1 MVKALSPLPT
11 RSSQGI
17 AEREVLRVVTTL
29 GIPEGDDAFE
39 QARKEVLVWARN
51 RSGGSLPP
59 EAWEGKAF
67 EHLTGGRTV
76 LAVPLELEGGVVW
89 ALRADDPDKSVPG
102 RIWTCEAT
110 LGRPN
115 NQSPKL
121 SVRLI
126 ASSRE
131 MEMNVN
137 PHVPGFLHQIGDKL
151 DLSADGIA
159 IQDRPIYVRSEEEDL
174 EALIALLQNPERR
187 LPVIVATGDER
198 EPDSASPLIDTE
210 SLARATFGLAHV
222 FALPAAYTYALS
234 DTFGKVRSVFHGAI
248 RVYLRG
254 FDASADPY
262 EHRLYLGDVVRG
274 DPEAC
279 EIELRRLAAR
289 ESLRRTRLGH
299 DVVSYAAV
307 RSAATRLEQNKAADA
322 SDAERLAAAQR
333 HIEALEE
340 EVKDAR
346 SEADQS
352 MELAATEEER
362 ARSVEAIQHGLRARV
377 QTLEATLLNL
387 GIEQDVDLAPPNS
400 WDDFT
405 DWCDERLAG
414 RLVLASQARRGIK
427 KRIFGDPNLAAQC
440 LVWLASTCRK
450 HRLDG
455 GGNLANITIQEGIE
469 NAHCGGDTF
478 AFDWQN
484 RRLTADWHV
493 KNGGNTR
500 NPERCLRI
508 YYCFDERTQ
517 QIVVADMPTHR
528 RSGAT

>member
-1 MVKALSPLPT
+1 MTEVLAPPPAG
-11 RSSQGI
+11 SSQGI

-29 GIPEGDDAFE
+29 RAPEDGDAFE
-39 QARKEVLVWARN
+39 QARKEILVWARK

-76 LAVPLELEGGVVW
+76 LAVPSESDGGLVW
-89 ALRADDPDKSVPG
+89 GLRADDPDKSVPG
-102 RIWTCEAT
+102 RIWTSEAT
-110 LGRPN
+110 IGRPN
-115 NQSPKL
+115 NQSPQL

-131 MEMNVN
+131 IGMNIS
-137 PHVPGFLHQIGDKL
+137 PHVPGFLHQIGGKL
-151 DLSADGIA
+151 ELRVGGIA

-198 EPDSASPLIDTE
+198 ESDPASPLIDME

-222 FALPAAYTYALS
+222 FTLPAAYTYALS
-234 DTFGKVRSVFHGAI
+234 DTFGKARSVFHGAI

-254 FDASADPY
+254 FDSSADPY
-262 EHRLYLGDVVRG
+262 EHRLYLGDVVRS

-279 EIELRRLAAR
+279 EIELRRLTAR

-340 EVKDAR
+340 EVKAAR

-352 MELAATEEER
+352 VELAATEEER
-362 ARSVEAIQHGLRARV
+362 ARSAEATQHGLRARV
-377 QTLEATLLNL
+377 QTLEATLLKR
-387 GIEQDVDLAPPNS
+387 GIEQDVDLAPLNG

-405 DWCDERLAG
+405 DWCDEVLAG

-427 KRIFGDPNLAAQC
+427 KRTFNDPTLAAQC
-440 LVWLASTCRK
+440 LVWLASTCRR

-455 GGNLANITIQEGIE
+455 GGSLANISIQEGIE
-469 NAHCGGDTF
+469 NARAGSDTF
-478 AFDWQN
+478 EFDWHN

-500 NPERCLRI
+500 SPERCLRI
-508 YYCFDERTQ
+508 YYCFDELTQ
-517 QIVVADMPTHR
+517 QIVVADMPAHR

>member
-1 MVKALSPLPT
+1 MVNALASLPT
-11 RSSQGI
+11 RRSQEI
-17 AEREVLRVVTTL
+17 AEREVLRVATTL
-29 GIPEGDDAFE
+29 RNPEDGDAFE
-39 QARKEVLVWARN
+39 QARKEILVWARN

-76 LAVPLELEGGVVW
+76 LAVPSESDGGLVW

-102 RIWTCEAT
+102 RMWTCEAT
-110 LGRPN
+110 IGGPN
-115 NQSPKL
+115 NQLPQL

-131 MEMNVN
+131 KGMNIT

-151 DLSADGIA
+151 ELSVGGIA
-159 IQDRPIYVRSEEEDL
+159 IQNRPMHVRSEEEDL

-187 LPVIVATGDER
+187 LPVIVAAGDER
-198 EPDSASPLIDTE
+198 EPDPASPLIDTE

-222 FALPAAYTYALS
+222 FALPAAYTYGLS
-234 DTFGKVRSVFHGAI
+234 VTFGKARSVFHGAV

-262 EHRLYLGDVVRG
+262 EHRLYLGDAVRG

-279 EIELRRLAAR
+279 EIELSRLAAS

-322 SDAERLAAAQR
+322 SDAERFAAAQR

-340 EVKDAR
+340 EVKAAR
-346 SEADQS
+346 SEVDQS
-352 MELAATEEER
+352 VELAATEEER
-362 ARSVEAIQHGLRARV
+362 ARSAEAIQHGLRARV
-377 QTLEATLLNL
+377 QMLEATLLNRGL
-387 GIEQDVDLAPPNS
+387 EQDVDLALPNG
-400 WDDFT
+400 WDDFA
-405 DWCDERLAG
+405 DWCDEVLAG

-427 KRIFGDPNLAAQC
+427 KRIFNDPTLAARC
-440 LVWLASTCRK
+440 LVWLASTCRM

-455 GGNLANITIQEGIE
+455 GGNLANISIQEGIE
-469 NAHCGGDTF
+469 NAHCGTDTF
-478 AFDWQN
+478 EFDWQN
-484 RRLTADWHV
+484 RCLTADWHV

-500 NPERCLRI
+500 SPERCLRI
-508 YYCFDERTQ
+508 YYCFDEQTQ
-517 QIVVADMPTHR
+517 QIVVADMPAHR
-528 RSGAT
+528 RSRAT